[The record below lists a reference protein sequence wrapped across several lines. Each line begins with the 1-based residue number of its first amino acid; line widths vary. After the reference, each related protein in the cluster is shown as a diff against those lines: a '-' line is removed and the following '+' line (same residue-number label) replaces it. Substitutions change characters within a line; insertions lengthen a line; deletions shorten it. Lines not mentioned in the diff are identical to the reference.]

1 MDASRAESRDQ
12 ACRLRVMED
21 GDVTGT
27 DDLSESSRVARGGL
41 LILAPVLLGQLR
53 AIRVDSVQ
61 QRMDLFGHVEK
72 VGRAFDH
79 NPPLVDAGVPV
90 IRDQG
95 RQQLGHAAP
104 ARRRVHVPQH
114 ATAQRRYEAV
124 HLPIELRPHI
134 VVKKMPESFDRG
146 RPDLDLVEGSFQL
159 RHIWENAAGRL
170 RYATSA
176 TRSSSP
182 TSSDIAPS
190 SSVATERASSRERCA
205 GERPSK
211 TSRTG
216 SPSVRLETARTTPPS
231 CGAGAPSA
239 CSVTATSTAR

>member
-27 DDLSESSRVARGGL
+27 DDLSESSRVAGGGL
-41 LILAPVLLGQLR
+41 LILAPVLLGQRR
-53 AIRVDSVQ
+53 AIRV
-61 QRMDLFGHVEK
+61 
-72 VGRAFDH
+72 
-79 NPPLVDAGVPV
+79 
-90 IRDQG
+90 
-95 RQQLGHAAP
+95 
-104 ARRRVHVPQH
+104 
-114 ATAQRRYEAV
+114 
-124 HLPIELRPHI
+124 
-134 VVKKMPESFDRG
+134 
-146 RPDLDLVEGSFQL
+146 GSLQL
-159 RHIWENAAGRL
+159 RHIWENAVGRL

-216 SPSVRLETARTTPPS
+216 SPSVRFEIARTTPPS

-239 CSVTATSTAR
+239 